1 MKIWIFDISSY
12 RTAVISIHIIITICI
27 IRDWNHHQEPL
38 DFSKCQESLRE
49 VSKSTERVVGWIK
62 VPMIHSQKYN
72 GKQRDEAQASN
83 HHLQTRNEKQL
94 LEVLQK
100 WILHFHLLKF
110 LHQKWLLEKGMSHQ
124 ITGLI
129 TRTSVLLS
137 ELCCLGLLCQQ
148 SWVMCSLSRVPS
160 APHWGDNNTPTC
172 TASGCQEGHTPGIP
186 NPHGAVLT
194 ALGPRL
200 CLVWWEAGLCS
211 PSRDLQAQ
219 DRPWKTQLPASF
231 KGRLVL
237 RSTAA
242 GISSAL
248 PWQGSPCSV
257 QRQKI
262 QHPHGAQCPPQT
274 ATSNVANKHNHHILI
289 AILRAPSSFCSQGH
303 KLLKLVWSESMIQ
316 HENSFFTQSPGV
328 TPRCTIEGG

>member
-1 MKIWIFDISSY
+1 
-12 RTAVISIHIIITICI
+12 
-27 IRDWNHHQEPL
+27 
-38 DFSKCQESLRE
+38 
-49 VSKSTERVVGWIK
+49 
-62 VPMIHSQKYN
+62 MIHSQKYN

-94 LEVLQK
+94 LEMLQK

-110 LHQKWLLEKGMSHQ
+110 LHQKWLLEKRMSHQ

-129 TRTSVLLS
+129 TRTSVLLP

-160 APHWGDNNTPTC
+160 APHEVTIQQPAQPLAARRDTYQASPVPMEQSLLPWAPGCAGWYERPPGTGQPLKD
-172 TASGCQEGHTPGIP
+172 TASC
-186 NPHGAVLT
+186 
-194 ALGPRL
+194 
-200 CLVWWEAGLCS
+200 
-211 PSRDLQAQ
+211 
-219 DRPWKTQLPASF
+219 QLPASF

-257 QRQKI
+257 ERQKV
-262 QHPHGAQCPPQT
+262 PRGGPAPPW
-274 ATSNVANKHNHHILI
+274 SPVSFSPN
-289 AILRAPSSFCSQGH
+289 SSIKCS
-303 KLLKLVWSESMIQ
+303 
-316 HENSFFTQSPGV
+316 
-328 TPRCTIEGG
+328 